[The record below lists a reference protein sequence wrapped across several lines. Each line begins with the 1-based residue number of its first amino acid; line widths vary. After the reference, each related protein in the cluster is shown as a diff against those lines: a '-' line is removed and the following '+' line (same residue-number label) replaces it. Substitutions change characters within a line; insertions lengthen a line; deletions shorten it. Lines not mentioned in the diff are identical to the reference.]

1 MKPIAT
7 KTNNASKETTVNEK
21 NATRTA
27 EVTAANTKEKTT
39 MKKKNATKTAEVTA
53 ANTKEKTT
61 MKKKNATKTAGVTAT
76 NTKEEATM
84 KKNATKTAEVTAT
97 NPKEEATMKTIAKT
111 PVAATTNPNEA
122 PTTSSSTVLQL
133 QALEKT
139 CGYGDPLPEASR
151 TASEILVRRIPTSI
165 VERVLTLAVR
175 EKGVVAGIALDPD
188 AAQAALAAADEADA
202 VATAGEMLVRR
213 AQDQS
218 IRLRAGVAGTVSAIR
233 MALRGYVKSSEG
245 AALAQE
251 NDELRSL
258 AKQHNAAAKARKSRK
273 DKAVKDA
280 IASAGG
286 AAETPGSA
294 VTTTQGAPIPPTIK
308 AS

>member
-1 MKPIAT
+1 
-7 KTNNASKETTVNEK
+7 
-21 NATRTA
+21 
-27 EVTAANTKEKTT
+27 
-39 MKKKNATKTAEVTA
+39 
-53 ANTKEKTT
+53 
-61 MKKKNATKTAGVTAT
+61 
-76 NTKEEATM
+76 
-84 KKNATKTAEVTAT
+84 
-97 NPKEEATMKTIAKT
+97 
-111 PVAATTNPNEA
+111 
-122 PTTSSSTVLQL
+122 
-133 QALEKT
+133 
-139 CGYGDPLPEASR
+139 
-151 TASEILVRRIPTSI
+151 
-165 VERVLTLAVR
+165 
-175 EKGVVAGIALDPD
+175 
-188 AAQAALAAADEADA
+188 
-202 VATAGEMLVRR
+202 MLVRR

-294 VTTTQGAPIPPTIK
+294 VTTTQGAPNPPTIK

>member
-39 MKKKNATKTAEVTA
+39 MK
-53 ANTKEKTT
+53 
-61 MKKKNATKTAGVTAT
+61 
-76 NTKEEATM
+76 

-294 VTTTQGAPIPPTIK
+294 VTTTQGAPNPPTIK